1 MPRRSHQTDS
11 FDRLNN
17 ALRLAKGTPLSER
30 IDSGSPRSANSRSKA
45 VKARSS
51 RGRLQRF
58 AQEQEARGM
67 VGYRERIAVE
77 PTPELE
83 LTLKISTP
91 QIVGRSALGQRRAAR
106 PMTWR
111 ATPLD
116 QAVTI
121 ENRMDRAL
129 GRHPDVAIEA
139 PDQEFPDLA
148 GAPVRLLGFEPDN
161 QPLELLRQ
169 LVGIAHRPSRS
180 VGQGRQ
186 PMLLVPIEYLVAGLP
201 RYPEIPAYVRH
212 RLTAKRRATN
222 RRRSSITELAFHG
235 INTSRQKAKS
245 VTHVSGTKCHLCLRP
260 LNKQTIAGIFGG
272 QSSICRSGTV

>member
-129 GRHPDVAIEA
+129 GRHAEVLIEPPHQDLADLACPPMRLLLLA
-139 PDQEFPDLA
+139 PDDQALDLI
-148 GAPVRLLGFEPDN
+148 
-161 QPLELLRQ
+161 RQ
-169 LVGIAHRPSRS
+169 LIGIAHRPPTAI
-180 VGQGRQ
+180 GQCLQ
-186 PMLLVPIEYLVAGLP
+186 AALFVPVENFVAGLSG
-201 RYPEIPAYVRH
+201 YPERPAHVAH
-212 RLTAKRRATN
+212 RLPV
-222 RRRSSITELAFHG
+222 
-235 INTSRQKAKS
+235 Q
-245 VTHVSGTKCHLCLRP
+245 
-260 LNKQTIAGIFGG
+260 
-272 QSSICRSGTV
+272 